1 MRSGDKP
8 PASDLMN
15 PLLDF
20 GDHIHPNPYGYFLMG
35 RAVEEKLFEK
45 HIHVK

>member
-1 MRSGDKP
+1 
-8 PASDLMN
+8 MN

-20 GDHIHPNPYGYFLMG
+20 GDHIHPNRYGYFLDG
-35 RAVEEKLFEK
+35 PRGGERLFEP